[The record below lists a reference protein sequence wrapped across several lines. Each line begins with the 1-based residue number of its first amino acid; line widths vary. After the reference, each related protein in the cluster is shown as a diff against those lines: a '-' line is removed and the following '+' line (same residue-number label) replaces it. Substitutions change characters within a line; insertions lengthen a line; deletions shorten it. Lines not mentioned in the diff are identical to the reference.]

1 MADIQDSPSWQSLRG
16 FMLSKYHLIFAV
28 YIDWSN
34 PFSNKIADK
43 IVSCGAI
50 IRFLPENVSVIGMMP
65 APHSPSVWTISHIL
79 ISFQRAIAEF
89 DLPGKLIPTYSNPGG
104 TIVALRVIP
113 IIADL
118 QAIRKVTGFLSHAA
132 GLFCSFCYY
141 GATVRAQAL
150 QWKNTVTVTAKEILS
165 TQTGVRWTPM
175 HDFPYWDPAKYVV
188 LGFMHNFLE
197 GVLAYQLRNLW
208 GIERT
213 TDMLKKIEKIIKDDE
228 SISSVD
234 TEELNHEFQEL
245 ESEAEE
251 ASQHGSATGLTND
264 FNDMNNK
271 NSGSSTPTHQPIIG
285 LNEDD
290 EADEDYVPEN
300 IETAF
305 KFTADQLTCFRNW
318 IHDVL
323 LPASS
328 DQPPINLGEASHGKL
343 KAHELLVLFTAILP
357 LIIPYIWWKDEND
370 PTAQDKLQSFCDLVA
385 ATNIISAY
393 STSSSEA
400 DRYMDHF
407 VKYRASIQELYP
419 GFKSVPNHHYAMH
432 GGEQLKFWGPLAML
446 SEFPGEG
453 LNGDL
458 GKIKTNKHFC
468 EYNPYQ

>member
-1 MADIQDSPSWQSLRG
+1 MADIQDSPSWQSLRATRLQVFNHCFYFIKCNLTSQCHSG
-16 FMLSKYHLIFAV
+16 
-28 YIDWSN
+28 
-34 PFSNKIADK
+34 K

-50 IRFLPENVSVIGMMP
+50 ICFLSENVFVIGMMP
-65 APHSPSVWTISHIL
+65 APHSPS
-79 ISFQRAIAEF
+79 RAIAEF
-89 DLPGKLIPTYSNPGG
+89 DLLGKLISTHSNPGG

-118 QAIRKVTGFLSHAA
+118 QTIRKVTGFLSHAA
-132 GLFCSFCYY
+132 DLFCSFCYY

-175 HDFPYWDPAKYVV
+175 HDFPYWDPANYVV

-197 GVLAYQLRNLW
+197 GILAYQLRNLW
-208 GIERT
+208 RIGRT
-213 TDMLKKIEKIIKDDE
+213 TDMLNRIEKIIKDDE
-228 SISSVD
+228 SISSIA
-234 TEELNHEFQEL
+234 TEKLNHEFQEL

-264 FNDMNNK
+264 FNDMDVDSDEDIQNK

-285 LNEDD
+285 LNEND

-300 IETAF
+300 IKTAF
-305 KFTADQLTCFRNW
+305 KFTADQLTCIHNC

-328 DQPPINLGEASHGKL
+328 DRPPINLGEASHGKF

-357 LIIPYIWWKDEND
+357 LIISYIC
-370 PTAQDKLQSFCDLVA
+370 FCDLVA

-393 STSSSEA
+393 SISNLEA
-400 DRYMDHF
+400 NRYMDIWIILSNIVHPYKNYILDLNLYQIIIMQCM
-407 VKYRASIQELYP
+407 VKS
-419 GFKSVPNHHYAMH
+419 N
-432 GGEQLKFWGPLAML
+432 
-446 SEFPGEG
+446 
-453 LNGDL
+453 
-458 GKIKTNKHFC
+458 
-468 EYNPYQ
+468 